1 MSPPVPVSGG
11 TPAAWS
17 TKAIVGAIF
26 GLLGFVLL
34 WLGVGLLFAAT
45 AAVLGHVARHE
56 TSDRPLRGRGFATFG
71 LWLGYG
77 SMLVFPVLVLS
88 AAAAF
93 PAIGKWRSD
102 EDARHQAESRIQAS
116 RLFVACEAYA
126 RANRD
131 RYPASWE
138 DLSGR
143 FVPSEELDELL
154 RSPHPDGAGV
164 AFEIVPHDRPVL
176 PAIADS
182 VVVIQELAPPQVRSI
197 AVVYAD
203 GTAATLHNPAHD
215 SP

>member
-1 MSPPVPVSGG
+1 MTPPAPVSSGL
-11 TPAAWS
+11 PAEWS
-17 TKAIVGAIF
+17 HKAIFGAIF
-26 GLLGFVLL
+26 GLLGFATL
-34 WLGVGLLFAAT
+34 WLGFGLLFAAM

-56 TSDRPLRGRGFATFG
+56 TSARPLRGRGFATFG

-77 SMLVFPVLVLS
+77 AMLVFPFLILL
-88 AAAAF
+88 AAAAV
-93 PAIGKWRSD
+93 PALGLWRSD
-102 EDARHQAESRIQAS
+102 EDVRHQAESRTQAS

-138 DLSGR
+138 NLSGR
-143 FVPSEELDELL
+143 FVTSGELDELL
-154 RSPHPDGAGV
+154 RSPHAGGLRT
-164 AFEIVPHDRPVL
+164 AFELVPHDRPVL

-182 VVVIQELAPPQVRSI
+182 VVVIQELAPPQVREI

-203 GTAATLHNPAHD
+203 GSVSALHNPAHD